1 MALPT
6 FRSLAARRQ
15 RKKEEQPTGVTGAEN
30 NSERTLT
37 PNGTYIPGV
46 NVKLATKT
54 RKNWILLSSLF
65 FFISVIFLI
74 LVHPP
79 PPQIQTQLTRNPRSR
94 SGISMI
100 RR

>member
-15 RKKEEQPTGVTGAEN
+15 AKKQEQSNGVTGAEN
-30 NSERTLT
+30 HSERTLT
-37 PNGTYIPGV
+37 PNGTYTPGV

-54 RKNWILLSSLF
+54 RRNWIILSSLF

-74 LVHPP
+74 LV
-79 PPQIQTQLTRNPRSR
+79 IFLSSFLRSN
-94 SGISMI
+94 
-100 RR
+100 